1 MTAANIQTIKSVAKG
16 KKKEMYFKIIIELLI
31 VLIFLI
37 YSQFGTKFGTSSCLL
52 GFPGGSEG
60 RVCL

>member
-31 VLIFLI
+31 VLTFLI
-37 YSQFGTKFGTSSCLL
+37 YLQFGTKFGTSSCLL
-52 GFPGGSEG
+52 GFSGGLEG
-60 RVCL
+60 